1 MAKRRVKKRKGNYDG
16 RPGAA
21 ARAQSLTPERR
32 CEIAKLAAAKRWA
45 SKRK

>member
-1 MAKRRVKKRKGNYDG
+1 MPKRRKKQKRMGNYDG

-32 CEIAKLAAAKRWA
+32 REIAKLAAAKRWQ
-45 SKRK
+45 KK